1 MTLFVQGEQECCD
14 LTWPSLPR
22 WRTFKVNDN
31 KSHFPDSS
39 GHTCTEDK
47 TYTNK
52 KGTRLK
58 SPVYLLR
65 HQQLQQCGQKSGA
78 QLPGLPHHPTLLVV
92 QRSWGSAELTE
103 RQF

>member
-14 LTWPSLPR
+14 LTWPSLPQ

-47 TYTNK
+47 AHTNK

-65 HQQLQQCGQKSGA
+65 HQQLQHGVARRVGHSSPA
-78 QLPGLPHHPTLLVV
+78 SLTIP
-92 QRSWGSAELTE
+92 RSL
-103 RQF
+103 